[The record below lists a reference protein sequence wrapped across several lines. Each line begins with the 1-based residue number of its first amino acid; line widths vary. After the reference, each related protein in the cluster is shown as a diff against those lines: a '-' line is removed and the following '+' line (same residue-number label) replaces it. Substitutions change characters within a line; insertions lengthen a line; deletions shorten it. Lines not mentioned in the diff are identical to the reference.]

1 MSLDD
6 LAGRLERSRLITDPD
21 LMEAYRRDQ
30 ADTVRAGRPVAVLL
44 AETTGDVAAALA
56 WAGQHQTAV
65 VPRGA
70 GTGLAGGATALDGC
84 LVLSTERMTAIREL
98 APDDRLAVVEAGVL
112 NADIGRAAAEFG
124 LMYAPDP
131 SSYEISTIGGNI
143 ATNAG
148 GLRCVKYGVTR
159 DSVLGLEVVLA
170 GGRVVHTGG
179 RTVKGVAGYDLTSL
193 FIGSE
198 GTLGVITAATVRL
211 RPRPPAE
218 PVTVVGSF
226 GSLRAAGDAVA
237 AVVRAG
243 LTPSL
248 MELMDRATLRSINEW
263 KNIGLDDSTVAMLIA
278 QADGPDSAACAA
290 AMSAQFEQAG
300 ADYVAQSADP
310 EEAAQLLGIR
320 RMAYGAA
327 ERLGSCLVE
336 DVCVPRSK
344 LPDLLAL
351 IEQVSARREVLIFTV
366 AHAGDGNAH
375 PTFVFDRQ
383 PDGEVPEPVWAA
395 ADEIFQAA
403 LDLGGTLTG

>member
-1 MSLDD
+1 
-6 LAGRLERSRLITDPD
+6 
-21 LMEAYRRDQ
+21 
-30 ADTVRAGRPVAVLL
+30 
-44 AETTGDVAAALA
+44 
-56 WAGQHQTAV
+56 
-65 VPRGA
+65 
-70 GTGLAGGATALDGC
+70 
-84 LVLSTERMTAIREL
+84 MTAIREL

-112 NADIGRAAAEFG
+112 NADIGRAAAQFG

-198 GTLGVITAATVRL
+198 GTLGVITAATL
-211 RPRPPAE
+211 KLAPRPSAE

-248 MELMDRATLRSINEW
+248 MELMDQATLRSIHEW
-263 KNIGLDDSTVAMLIA
+263 KNIGLDDGTVAMLIA
-278 QADGPDSAACAA
+278 QADGTDSAACAA
-290 AMSAQFEQAG
+290 AMTALFEQAG

-310 EEAAQLLGIR
+310 DEAAQLLGIR

-327 ERLGSCLVE
+327 ERLGACLVE
-336 DVCVPRSK
+336 DVCVPRSR

-383 PDGEVPEPVWAA
+383 PDGEVPAPVWAA

-403 LDLGGTLTG
+403 LDMGGTLTGEHGVGVLKRRWLPMELSADVLDLHGLIKQALDPQGLLNPGKGF

>member
-1 MSLDD
+1 L
-6 LAGRLERSRLITDPD
+6 
-21 LMEAYRRDQ
+21 
-30 ADTVRAGRPVAVLL
+30 
-44 AETTGDVAAALA
+44 
-56 WAGQHQTAV
+56 
-65 VPRGA
+65 
-70 GTGLAGGATALDGC
+70 
-84 LVLSTERMTAIREL
+84 
-98 APDDRLAVVEAGVL
+98 
-112 NADIGRAAAEFG
+112 
-124 LMYAPDP
+124 
-131 SSYEISTIGGNI
+131 
-143 ATNAG
+143 
-148 GLRCVKYGVTR
+148 
-159 DSVLGLEVVLA
+159 
-170 GGRVVHTGG
+170 
-179 RTVKGVAGYDLTSL
+179 AGYDLTSL

-198 GTLGVITAATVRL
+198 GTLGVITAATL
-211 RPRPPAE
+211 KLAPRPPAE

-243 LTPSL
+243 LAPSL
-248 MELMDRATLRSINEW
+248 MELMDRATLRSIHEW
-263 KNIGLDDSTVAMLIA
+263 KNIGLDDGTVAMLIA

-336 DVCVPRSK
+336 DVCVPRSR

-351 IEQVSARREVLIFTV
+351 IERVSARREVLIFTV

-395 ADEIFQAA
+395 ADEIFRAA
-403 LDLGGTLTG
+403 LDMGGTLTGEHGVGVLKRRWLPMELGQDVMDLHEMIKQALDPQGLLNPGKGF

>member
-1 MSLDD
+1 M
-6 LAGRLERSRLITDPD
+6 
-21 LMEAYRRDQ
+21 
-30 ADTVRAGRPVAVLL
+30 
-44 AETTGDVAAALA
+44 
-56 WAGQHQTAV
+56 
-65 VPRGA
+65 
-70 GTGLAGGATALDGC
+70 
-84 LVLSTERMTAIREL
+84 
-98 APDDRLAVVEAGVL
+98 
-112 NADIGRAAAEFG
+112 
-124 LMYAPDP
+124 
-131 SSYEISTIGGNI
+131 
-143 ATNAG
+143 
-148 GLRCVKYGVTR
+148 
-159 DSVLGLEVVLA
+159 
-170 GGRVVHTGG
+170 
-179 RTVKGVAGYDLTSL
+179 
-193 FIGSE
+193 
-198 GTLGVITAATVRL
+198 ITAATL
-211 RPRPPAE
+211 KLAPRPSAE

-237 AVVRAG
+237 AVVQAG

-248 MELMDRATLRSINEW
+248 MELMDRATLRSIHEW
-263 KNIGLDDSTVAMLIA
+263 KNIGLDDGTVAMLIA

-290 AMSAQFEQAG
+290 AMTALFEQAG

-383 PDGEVPEPVWAA
+383 PDGEVPGPVWAA

-403 LDLGGTLTG
+403 LDMGRDADRGARGGRAEAALAADGAGPGRDGPARDDQEGAGPAGAAQSGEGLLTGAGRAAGPGLGFSGLGFSGLGGGGWPGLGWPGLGWPGPPMRRRSSWAVRVVSLMISSRSPADSLAAG